1 MSRLDPP
8 RVSRRSVLSWA
19 SLASFFS
26 SMGVALAGVLRL
38 PNPSVLP
45 GPVRRYKVGAPEQF
59 AVGTETR
66 FEKENIFLFRDTEGI
81 YAVSSVCTHLGCS
94 VARSTEGFSCP
105 CHGSRFDSKGKV
117 VGGPAPRGLPWLE
130 LGRAADGQLVV
141 YAEREVPSGTKFK
154 V

>member
-1 MSRLDPP
+1 
-8 RVSRRSVLSWA
+8 VLSWA
-19 SLASFFS
+19 SLASFFGS
-26 SMGVALAGVLRL
+26 LGVALAGALRL

-45 GPVRRYKVGAPEQF
+45 GPVRRYKVGQPEHF

-94 VARSTEGFSCP
+94 VARSAEGFSCP
-105 CHGSRFDSKGKV
+105 CHGSRFDSSGKV

-130 LGRAADGQLVV
+130 LGRAADGQIVV
-141 YAEREVPSGTKFK
+141 YAEREVPTGTKFK